1 VWRGEAVSPMPRVR
15 HADALDQAIAN
26 HGPRSAL
33 ARKLEAEL
41 AAIDER
47 ENSLRVELSTRE
59 FADINA
65 ELANHRAGVVAER
78 ELRAE
83 DEAALG
89 GLEDW
94 RRGKAKEDLRD
105 SFEHRLAQRV
115 EPTKERLMSEAEAKI
130 GTRLIFGPNAPDHDA
145 PVARPLTEL
154 LAEAEAQAGEEI

>member
-1 VWRGEAVSPMPRVR
+1 
-15 HADALDQAIAN
+15 
-26 HGPRSAL
+26 
-33 ARKLEAEL
+33 LEAEL

-47 ENSLRVELSTRE
+47 ENSRRVELSTRE

-94 RRGKAKEDLRD
+94 RRGRPRRI
-105 SFEHRLAQRV
+105 F
-115 EPTKERLMSEAEAKI
+115 
-130 GTRLIFGPNAPDHDA
+130 GTRSSIASPSAWNRRRNG
-145 PVARPLTEL
+145 
-154 LAEAEAQAGEEI
+154 